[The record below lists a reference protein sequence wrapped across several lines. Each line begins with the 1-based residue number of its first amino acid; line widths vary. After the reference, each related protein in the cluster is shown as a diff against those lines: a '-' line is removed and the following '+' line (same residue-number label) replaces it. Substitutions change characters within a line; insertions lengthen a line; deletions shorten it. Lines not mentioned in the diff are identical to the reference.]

1 MPNENTVVIPS
12 DVYTRRDAEFIHE
25 LISDFLEDKH
35 HAGDIDSWNFE
46 IKVNYAT
53 RPMDE

>member
-35 HAGDIDSWNFE
+35 HAGDIASWNFE

-53 RPMDE
+53 RPVDE